1 MVNFRKENSFGHVQ
15 SYPLPTPSMVR
26 GMAHQILGLTE
37 YNPLKIS
44 IQGNSDSVT
53 VNMQKVMK
61 FDRKRDKY
69 QCPICFKTYIQSKSE
84 ASKCHNV
91 NKENVIIIKDKRQKI
106 EGLSNVFLNEV
117 GGISF
122 VDNLINCKLIIHITF
137 ENEELIKNL
146 YEKVMKSTVVLGRN
160 EDIARVNFDE
170 TKLTEISYSDDENE
184 LPYSIYVNSEDAS
197 KLQLSGTSFRLPFRY
212 ENVTSFSDS
221 RIFHKVNCQYIPKNT
236 ILNEYTAETFLID
249 EDGLFVSFLET

>member
-1 MVNFRKENSFGHVQ
+1 MISLKLSLYQNMVNFRKENSFGHVQ

-26 GMAHQILGLTE
+26 GMAHQILELTK

-61 FDRKRDKY
+61 FDRDPKSR
-69 QCPICFKTYIQSKSE
+69 PINPYIVKVGNSVKT
-84 ASKCHNV
+84 ATH
-91 NKENVIIIKDKRQKI
+91 
-106 EGLSNVFLNEV
+106 
-117 GGISF
+117 GIAF
-122 VDNLINCKLIIHITF
+122 VDNLINCKLIIHIAF
-137 ENEELIKNL
+137 ENEELTKNL
-146 YEKVMKSTVVLGRN
+146 YEKVMKNTVILGRN

-184 LPYSIYVNSEDAS
+184 LPYSIYVNSEDAK

-221 RIFHKVNCQYIPKNT
+221 RIFHKVNCQFISKNT